1 MTDNMKYIVNTVTGM
16 INSKFGDELP
26 TIEDIHK
33 EAETIRAAFSAIY
46 PVTDEEFAQ
55 IKITLSS
62 NILHSIGVAITLRGR
77 DSAHQ
82 SWYFVQE
89 NDGFYWNRYKNYLKN
104 NKRWGIEVVNR
115 LHETTNDIMDDL
127 GNPKDPTHPFQR
139 RGLLLGDVQSGK
151 TATYTA
157 ICNKAADA
165 GYRVIIVLA
174 GMMENLRVQTQER
187 LDVEFVGVESKYTL
201 DKKAAQEIK
210 NTPVGVGTIPPFNQ
224 DKRIACFTSV
234 ATDFNKATL
243 RALGLSLRTISGTA
257 LFVVKKNKSVLNN
270 LYRWLVENNA
280 DHETGIVRNNVVVS
294 KD

>member
-104 NKRWGIEVVNR
+104 NKR
-115 LHETTNDIMDDL
+115 
-127 GNPKDPTHPFQR
+127 F
-139 RGLLLGDVQSGK
+139 
-151 TATYTA
+151 
-157 ICNKAADA
+157 
-165 GYRVIIVLA
+165 
-174 GMMENLRVQTQER
+174 
-187 LDVEFVGVESKYTL
+187 
-201 DKKAAQEIK
+201 
-210 NTPVGVGTIPPFNQ
+210 
-224 DKRIACFTSV
+224 
-234 ATDFNKATL
+234 
-243 RALGLSLRTISGTA
+243 
-257 LFVVKKNKSVLNN
+257 
-270 LYRWLVENNA
+270 
-280 DHETGIVRNNVVVS
+280 
-294 KD
+294 